1 MVRRLERLPELAVD
15 DLGLPDMV
23 LLLATDIAA
32 VDHHEGTITLIANA
46 VNWNGTDERV
56 DEAYDD
62 AVARL
67 DVMTAALGQPLSST
81 VATFSRPVPEHRA
94 QRTVEEY
101 TAIVEKLVGDIEAG
115 EAFQVVPSQ
124 RFEMDTGAD
133 PIDVYR
139 MLRVTNPSPYMYLL
153 NVPNTD
159 GGLDF
164 SVVGSSPEALV
175 TVKDGRATTHP
186 IAGTRWRGS
195 TEEEDVLLE
204 KELLADEKE
213 RAEHLMLVDLGRNDL
228 GAGVPPGHGPGRG
241 LQPHRA
247 VQPRHASGVH
257 GHRRVGRG
265 QDRVGRGDGVFP
277 GGHPVGGAEGSGHG
291 VDRGGREDPA
301 GSVRRG
307 PGVPGFRRQ
316 RRLRHRH
323 PYRADA
329 RRHGIRAG
337 RRGSGGRFQRSL
349 RVQRVGQQGQ
359 GRPQRHRC
367 RRHIGRAVTR
377 AAQALFV
384 VAAVVL
390 WVASRMTWVEVS
402 SFDGLGQPKTTTLS
416 GASWSTALIP
426 LALLVLAAAVA
437 VLAVRGWT
445 LRLLALL
452 IAVASAGMGYLGIS
466 LWVIKDVAVRAA
478 DLAVVP
484 LAQLTG
490 TSRSYG
496 GAVLTLIAALCALA
510 GAVMLMRS
518 ANGAKRGVAGR
529 YAAPAARREAV
540 KSDNS
545 GEPMSERMLWDALD
559 EGQDPTGDGGDRRQ

>member
-1 MVRRLERLPELAVD
+1 MLLQTEAVPDLPPLSSGLVGYFAYDMVRRLERLPELAVD

-67 DVMTAALGQPLSST
+67 DVMTAALGQPLAST

-101 TAIVEKLVGDIEAG
+101 TAIVDKLVGDIEAG

-124 RFEMDTGAD
+124 RFEMDTAAD

-153 NVPNTD
+153 NVPDAD

-228 GAGVPPGHGPGRG
+228 GRVCRPGT
-241 LQPHRA
+241 
-247 VQPRHASGVH
+247 V
-257 GHRRVGRG
+257 RVEDYSHIERYSHVMHLVSTVTGEL
-265 QDRVGRGDGVFP
+265 
-277 GGHPVGGAEGSGHG
+277 AEGKTALDAVTACFPAGTLSGAPEGPGHG

-307 PGVPGFRRQ
+307 PGVPGFRGQ

-323 PYRADA
+323 PYRPDA

-337 RRGSGGRFQRSL
+337 RRG
-349 RVQRVGQQGQ
+349 
-359 GRPQRHRC
+359 
-367 RRHIGRAVTR
+367 
-377 AAQALFV
+377 V
-384 VAAVVL
+384 VADSNGPYEYNESANKAKAVL
-390 WVASRMTWVEVS
+390 NA
-402 SFDGLGQPKTTTLS
+402 
-416 GASWSTALIP
+416 I
-426 LALLVLAAAVA
+426 AAADT
-437 VLAVRGWT
+437 LA
-445 LRLLALL
+445 
-452 IAVASAGMGYLGIS
+452 
-466 LWVIKDVAVRAA
+466 
-478 DLAVVP
+478 
-484 LAQLTG
+484 
-490 TSRSYG
+490 
-496 GAVLTLIAALCALA
+496 
-510 GAVMLMRS
+510 
-518 ANGAKRGVAGR
+518 
-529 YAAPAARREAV
+529 
-540 KSDNS
+540 
-545 GEPMSERMLWDALD
+545 EP
-559 EGQDPTGDGGDRRQ
+559 